1 MERAMNEVQQLLRE
15 AWQKAYENWVVLN
28 NVDFNL
34 TQNMVG
40 EYSLINIDIDA
51 RMKEQSK

>member
-1 MERAMNEVQQLLRE
+1 MNEVQQLLRE